1 MRLLSIFNRGHK
13 LLKRSIMKVILEQNI
28 PNVGQAGQIKE
39 VSDGY
44 ARNYLLPRHLAAI
57 ATPSAVIKA
66 ERQLT
71 KKSSKDGQQNLLN
84 KDTIK
89 KLTETVLV
97 FEEKANEQGHLFAS
111 VNASAIVKSIRR
123 NTSVAVDEAAIL
135 IDQPIK
141 NVGRHTISIKLS
153 NQTIQCNIDVQI
165 KK

>member
-1 MRLLSIFNRGHK
+1 
-13 LLKRSIMKVILEQNI
+13 MKVILEQNI

-123 NTSVAVDEAAIL
+123 NTGVAVDEAAIQ

-141 NVGRHTISIKLS
+141 NVGRHTVGIKIS